1 MEQYTW
7 TEANVERAQLIVST
21 VDSNRVSNR
30 ILTLAEDGDVDVVL
44 RARTVSTARDLLE
57 RGALYVSVPEVL
69 AAEQLV
75 EHVEAVAAGEV
86 SGPELRMDSLAELEQ
101 QAESEYYT
109 TADEIKAMR

>member
-1 MEQYTW
+1 
-7 TEANVERAQLIVST
+7 
-21 VDSNRVSNR
+21 
-30 ILTLAEDGDVDVVL
+30 
-44 RARTVSTARDLLE
+44 
-57 RGALYVSVPEVL
+57 VSVPEVL

-101 QAESEYYT
+101 QAASEYYT